1 MARKTSL
8 KESTR
13 RKGQLRID
21 QQAALKKQQA
31 LAKKKKVAG
40 AGMTEKEGRALERA
54 AAAKPKAKAK
64 AKNKR
69 VNTVGGL
76 AGLLR
81 SRGNL
86 PK

>member
-21 QQAALKKQQA
+21 QQKALKKQQS
-31 LAKKKKVAG
+31 LAQVKRTVGGQLTA
-40 AGMTEKEGRALERA
+40 KEGRALEKA
-54 AAAKPKAKAK
+54 AAAKPKPKAK
-64 AKNKR
+64 AKTKPKR
-69 VNTVGGL
+69 TVGGV
-76 AGLLR
+76 ASLLR
-81 SRGNL
+81 SRGRL

>member
-64 AKNKR
+64 KKR